1 MSQQSDNLVLEHLR
15 HIRGR
20 VDSMSLDVVDLK
32 TRIPALEEMQGQ
44 VLVLLGAMGK
54 RMDRT
59 DERLAR
65 VERRLDLETA

>member
-32 TRIPALEEMQGQ
+32 TRISALEEMQGQ

>member
-1 MSQQSDNLVLEHLR
+1 MSQQTDNLVLEHLR

-32 TRIPALEEMQGQ
+32 TRISALEEMQGQ

>member
-1 MSQQSDNLVLEHLR
+1 MSQQTDNLVLEHLR

-32 TRIPALEEMQGQ
+32 TRISSLEEMQGQ

-65 VERRLDLETA
+65 VERRLDLVTA

>member
-1 MSQQSDNLVLEHLR
+1 MSQQTDNLVLEHLR

-32 TRIPALEEMQGQ
+32 TRISSLEEMQGQ